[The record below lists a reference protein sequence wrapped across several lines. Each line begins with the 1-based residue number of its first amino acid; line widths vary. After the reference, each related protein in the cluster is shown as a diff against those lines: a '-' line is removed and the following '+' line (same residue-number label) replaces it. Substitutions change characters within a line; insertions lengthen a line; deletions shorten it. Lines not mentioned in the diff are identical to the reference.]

1 MKLLAPLV
9 FFLALT
15 ASIGCNES
23 TEECPQDQM
32 CTEEFRFITL
42 EAKDTAQA
50 PYLLDSVHTV
60 VVESGAVV
68 HPMEQMMDP
77 GIYIVLSDNEKNLTS
92 LAGDTFLFNGFKGGL
107 LKVSEQFVIRHD
119 CCHINWVSG
128 STSVTIP

>member
-1 MKLLAPLV
+1 MKILTPLSIC
-9 FFLALT
+9 LALA
-15 ASIGCNES
+15 ASVGCNKS

-68 HPMEQMMDP
+68 HPMDQMMDP

-92 LAGDTFLFNGFKGGL
+92 LAGDTFLFNGFKGGV
-107 LKVSEQFVIRHD
+107 LKVNEQFVIRHD
-119 CCHINWVSG
+119 CCHINLVSG
-128 STSVTIP
+128 NTSVTIP

>member
-1 MKLLAPLV
+1 MKIIPLLAFLLV
-9 FFLALT
+9 LA
-15 ASIGCNES
+15 AVIGCNKS

-42 EAKDTAQA
+42 EARDTAQA

-68 HPMEQMMDP
+68 HPMDQMMDP
-77 GIYIVLSDNEKNLTS
+77 GTYIVLSDNEKNLTS
-92 LAGDTFLFNGFKGGL
+92 LAGDTFSFNGFKGGEL
-107 LKVSEQFVIRHD
+107 IVTERFVIRHD

-128 STSVTIP
+128 NTSVTIP